1 MHVYAKDGDYVTPK
15 LNFLNL
21 FMTKKYSDI
30 IMNRKTKENCM
41 LIQLS
46 ILNFIKTASSL
57 PNYI

>member
-30 IMNRKTKENCM
+30 IMNRKTKENYADTVEYSKFYKDCM
-41 LIQLS
+41 
-46 ILNFIKTASSL
+46 FFT
-57 PNYI
+57 